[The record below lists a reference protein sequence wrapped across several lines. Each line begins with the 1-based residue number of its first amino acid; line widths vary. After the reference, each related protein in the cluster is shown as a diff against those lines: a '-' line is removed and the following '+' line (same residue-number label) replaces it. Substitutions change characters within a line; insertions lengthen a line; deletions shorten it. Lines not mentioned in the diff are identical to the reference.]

1 MKRSLVSRILVGL
14 SLPVVALGLV
24 GVLALAP
31 SETAS
36 AAINPWTAITEG
48 WEAAG
53 GDNQAPSLTDYIQL
67 IINALLFIIGALAVI
82 MIIVG
87 GIRYVTSG
95 GDSNAATS
103 ARNTIMY
110 AVVGL
115 LIAAIAYAIVN
126 FVISMLD

>member
-1 MKRSLVSRILVGL
+1 MKKTIKSRLLAAI
-14 SLPVVALGLV
+14 SLPALMVGFIGLT
-24 GVLALAP
+24 ALAP
-31 SETAS
+31 AEPVA
-36 AAINPWTAITEG
+36 AAIDPWAAITQG

-53 GDNQAPSLTDYIQL
+53 GDDTAPTLTDYVQL
-67 IINALLFIIGALAVI
+67 IINALLFIIGAVAVI

-95 GDSNAATS
+95 GDANAATS

-126 FVISMLD
+126 FVVSILN

>member
-1 MKRSLVSRILVGL
+1 MKKSITSRIVAAL
-14 SLPVVALGLV
+14 SLPALTLGLV
-24 GVLALAP
+24 GLVALAP
-31 SETAS
+31 SESAA

-53 GDNQAPSLTDYIQL
+53 GDDTAPTLTDYIQL
-67 IINALLFIIGALAVI
+67 IINALLFIIGILAVI

-87 GIRYVTSG
+87 GIRYVTSA
-95 GDSNAATS
+95 GDSNAAT
-103 ARNTIMY
+103 AAKNTIMY

-115 LIAAIAYAIVN
+115 LIAAVAYAIVN